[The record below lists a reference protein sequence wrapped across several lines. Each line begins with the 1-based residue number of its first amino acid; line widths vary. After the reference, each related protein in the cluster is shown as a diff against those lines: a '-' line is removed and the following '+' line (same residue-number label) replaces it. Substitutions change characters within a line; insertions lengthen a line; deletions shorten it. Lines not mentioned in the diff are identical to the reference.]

1 MLLNIVTGKQPSP
14 LVCIQDSRQQNGI
27 RLLKAFVQH
36 RIDTNKKHVHIMC
49 YEHPPA
55 KLKNVLKNSN
65 ADHVHFHDC
74 FSDPREWFKRIN
86 VSEIIC
92 LMHEDTL
99 PFSHAALPQ
108 LRHLATAYI
117 EITAPTQSSNGNPI
131 ASTIY
136 KKKSGR
142 VLKEVEYYSVDSEN
156 RLKAEKLTSAFAGPA
171 ASDQEMK
178 DDDDLLADLTTFKL
192 SLGQQE
198 KQARSELVLPYL
210 RMNKEKGGKVFYQP
224 DAADDW
230 DEEDPDDDL
239 DV

>member
-14 LVCIQDSRQQNGI
+14 LVCIQDLENNTR
-27 RLLKAFVQH
+27 AT
-36 RIDTNKKHVHIMC
+36 DTDIITVLQRS
-49 YEHPPA
+49 PA
-55 KLKNVLKNSN
+55 TTTEDCTVIVDSFSPLVFNYGFMRSYCALHSLVLKLING
-65 ADHVHFHDC
+65 
-74 FSDPREWFKRIN
+74 IN